1 MGQCDLISLLSIQS
15 KPNGSTTV
23 PKPEPISPQR
33 RVVPYVSF
41 PRQLSTQ
48 PHTSTPPPPHQNH
61 ESSTLDEME
70 AEETPLMSPPPNMK
84 LEPKSPHKHKRLIPY
99 VSVPARMSVH
109 PANKRPANGDFA
121 QGSPKLSMK
130 RRKLGSGPL
139 VKDEI
144 EPSTPRP
151 RRTPLIAVKVC
162 EQALFNLF
170 IQPDFS
176 QHQLPTPT
184 TTSKQPKKEVRSL
197 EGMNI
202 PGLTIIHFLDR
213 KTKSSPSLV
222 RSQTPTSNATN
233 PSPSPHPPSP
243 S

>member
-1 MGQCDLISLLSIQS
+1 M
-15 KPNGSTTV
+15 

-33 RVVPYVSF
+33 MVPYVSF

-48 PHTSTPPPPHQNH
+48 PRTSAPPPPHQNH

-70 AEETPLMSPPPNMK
+70 VEETSLMSPPPNKK
-84 LEPKSPHKHKRLIPY
+84 LEPKSPRKTLIPY
-99 VSVPARMSVH
+99 VSVPTRMSIH

-121 QGSPKLSMK
+121 QRSPKLSMK

-151 RRTPLIAVKVC
+151 RRTPLFAVKVC
-162 EQALFNLF
+162 DHASFNLF

-184 TTSKQPKKEVRSL
+184 TTSKFPKKEVFRLS
-197 EGMNI
+197 
-202 PGLTIIHFLDR
+202 
-213 KTKSSPSLV
+213 
-222 RSQTPTSNATN
+222 
-233 PSPSPHPPSP
+233 
-243 S
+243 